1 MNKIFLILLITIFGL
16 QINLWAQGDL
26 LITPKRVVFE
36 GNKQKEQLI
45 LINLGQDTTTYSVS
59 FVQRSMQENG
69 SFSIIDKEG
78 SGQMFSDPYLRIFPR
93 TVTLAPK
100 EPQVIALQFRRKSGM
115 KEGEYRSHLFF
126 RSEKNYNPAGLVD
139 PSQDTTL
146 MSVQII
152 PIYGITIPIIIRVG
166 KGTANTTLS
175 NIEIDYT
182 QNTSPVL
189 KLVINRTGNNSI
201 YGTISVEYI
210 PENGKPYEIG
220 IAKGVGVYTEINK
233 RSISIKLNKITKSTI
248 LKGKLKVKY
257 FDGDDIKKNSYA
269 EAELELK

>member
-1 MNKIFLILLITIFGL
+1 MKKTFLILLVAIFGL
-16 QINLWAQGDL
+16 SIKLLAQGDL

-36 GNKQKEQLI
+36 GNKQKVQLN
-45 LINLGQDTTTYSVS
+45 LINYGKDTATYSVS
-59 FVQRSMQENG
+59 FVQRRMQENG
-69 SFSIIDKEG
+69 SFLVIDKEA

-93 TVTLAPK
+93 TITLAPR

-115 KEGEYRSHLFF
+115 KEGEYRSHLYF
-126 RSEKNYNPAGLVD
+126 RSEKDYTPEGLVN
-139 PSQDTTL
+139 STQDTTL

-166 KGTANTTLS
+166 KRTANATLS
-175 NIEIDYT
+175 NLEIEYRPDALPI
-182 QNTSPVL
+182 L

-201 YGTISVEYI
+201 YGDISVEYI
-210 PENGKPYEIG
+210 PEKGKPYEI
-220 IAKGVGVYTEINK
+220 ALVSGVGVYTELNK
-233 RSISIKLNKITKSTI
+233 RSMSIKLNKIAPYTI

-257 FDGDDIKKNSYA
+257 FDGDDIKGNTYA